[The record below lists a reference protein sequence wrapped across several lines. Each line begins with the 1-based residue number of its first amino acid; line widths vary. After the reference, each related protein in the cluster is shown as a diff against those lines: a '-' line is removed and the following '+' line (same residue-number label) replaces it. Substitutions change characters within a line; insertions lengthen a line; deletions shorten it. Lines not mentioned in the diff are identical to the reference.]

1 MMELFSEVFQKQP
14 CTSLSFSQDS
24 TQTENIPANIS
35 SETSGLT
42 WRHVK
47 SGRAHCALLI
57 FSFML
62 LRVVSILCMKRKK
75 LCPKGS
81 YNRLLIFQRLLFFFP
96 EFSNTEKWANSF
108 TSKKNRPKE
117 FVKGSN
123 LLECLLSAQFR
134 RKGVGKELI
143 GRCIASLY
151 NAL

>member
-81 YNRLLIFQRLLFFFP
+81 YNSLLIFQRLLFFFSRVLKYRKMGK
-96 EFSNTEKWANSF
+96 FVYFQEKQ
-108 TSKKNRPKE
+108 TKRICKRK
-117 FVKGSN
+117 
-123 LLECLLSAQFR
+123 QFAWMPFICTIQEER
-134 RKGVGKELI
+134 SRQRVDRKVH
-143 GRCIASLY
+143 CIII
-151 NAL
+151 